1 MRRFT
6 MHFVLIS
13 MVLWPL
19 VLTTQEVKPVSKP
32 DFKSIEVKHFTN
44 ADSVQLSP
52 SFSKYSYAS
61 YPAELQR
68 VNLADQ
74 TVEEGAPVNDTQGS
88 HGIMAHF
95 IVLEGRF
102 VGVQE
107 GREKDG
113 KLEDGF
119 ANIEIRYFRRSDHKA
134 LPFAGSNCY
143 ACTTQVL
150 KLKVRLNGSLQ
161 DDEQKVAE
169 AAGVQL
175 ADGILMTWQPDKT
188 SKTSKMGWGDMFGW

>member
-1 MRRFT
+1 MRRLFLY
-6 MHFVLIS
+6 MALASSVIG
-13 MVLWPL
+13 PL
-19 VLTTQEVKPVSKP
+19 ALTAQEVKPVSKP

-44 ADSVQLSP
+44 ADGVQLSP
-52 SFSKYSYAS
+52 SFSKSFYAS
-61 YPAELQR
+61 FLAELQR

-150 KLKVRLNGSLQ
+150 KVKVRLNGSPQ

-175 ADGILMTWQPDKT
+175 ADAILMTWHPDKT
-188 SKTSKMGWGDMFGW
+188 SKMSWGDMFGW

>member
-88 HGIMAHF
+88 HGVFSQF

-102 VGVQE
+102 AAIQE
-107 GREKDG
+107 GGEKDG
-113 KLEDGF
+113 KLEPVF

-134 LPFAGSNCY
+134 LPFSGSNCY